1 MECCGDRFS
10 RKFLGL
16 DGKHVVVGNCWVGK
30 DLENWLE
37 VVDPVFFRRF
47 LLDDGGLAQVQH
59 LPGQ

>member
-1 MECCGDRFS
+1 
-10 RKFLGL
+10 
-16 DGKHVVVGNCWVGK
+16 
-30 DLENWLE
+30 